1 MTAAGQVQALTV
13 VAVLAVAGVPVAAQS
28 RPPTV
33 PRGEVTVSAGLA
45 ASGGYAIGDRLAEL
59 RASRGGGTE
68 SLTLFRAESAFDLA
82 AGVDVRVGYA
92 LTPWLAIEVG
102 GTLARPQLTVSVT
115 GDTEALAQV
124 DVTERVS
131 EYAVGASGLVYL
143 PYRFGGRGR
152 PYVIGG
158 AEYLRQLHDDRLLVE
173 TGRLAFAGGGVRYW
187 LRGAM
192 RPGPAVGVRGEASLV
207 FRTGGIDFEERG
219 RRYPRLSALGF
230 IAF

>member
-1 MTAAGQVQALTV
+1 MKAAVR
-13 VAVLAVAGVPVAAQS
+13 VLAVMALLGVTGIPAAAQPA
-28 RPPTV
+28 PPAV
-33 PRGEVTVSAGLA
+33 SRGEVTVSAGLA
-45 ASGGYAIGDRLAEL
+45 ASGGYAIGDRFATL

-68 SLTLFRAESAFDLA
+68 SFTLFRAESAFDPT
-82 AGVDVRVGYA
+82 AGLDVRVSYA
-92 LTPWLAIEVG
+92 MTSWLAVEVG
-102 GTLARPQLTVSVT
+102 GSVARPQVTVRVT
-115 GDTEALAQV
+115 GDTEALAEL

-143 PYRFGGRGR
+143 PYRFGARSR

-187 LRGAM
+187 LRGAAGS
-192 RPGPAVGVRGEASLV
+192 RRALGLRGEVSLV
-207 FRTGGIDFEERG
+207 FRTGGIDFEDRG

-230 IAF
+230 IGF